1 MPIRVI
7 DEIPIENRRVF
18 LRVDLNV
25 PLKGNEVEDTE
36 RIKAVLPTI
45 NYALDKKAKLLIA
58 SHLGRP
64 KGKVIP
70 ELSLKPVAKV
80 LEGLIGKKVLMAPD
94 CVGPQVEEMAESLK
108 EGEVLLLENLRFHP
122 EEEKNDKDFAKA
134 LAKLAEVY
142 INDAFAAS
150 HRAHAS
156 VVAITEFFTEKGCG
170 FLMKKELEALGKIL
184 SNPERPFVLILGGA
198 KVSDKIGIIK
208 GLLEKVDSILLG
220 GAMAYTF
227 LKALGYEVGKSP
239 LEMEKT
245 EEAKAIL
252 NEASKRGVR
261 VILPSDHK
269 VVRNMDE
276 KEPLLI
282 VDNEHFLPEMIGVDI
297 GPSTTEAFVKEL
309 TKANTILWNGPL
321 GIFEYEAFS
330 EGTRRIAEAVASSKA
345 FTVVGG
351 GDTVSAVN
359 KFGLAPKIGHL
370 STGGGATLEFLEGK
384 ILPGIKALES

>member
-1 MPIRVI
+1 
-7 DEIPIENRRVF
+7 
-18 LRVDLNV
+18 
-25 PLKGNEVEDTE
+25 
-36 RIKAVLPTI
+36 
-45 NYALDKKAKLLIA
+45 
-58 SHLGRP
+58 
-64 KGKVIP
+64 
-70 ELSLKPVAKV
+70 
-80 LEGLIGKKVLMAPD
+80 
-94 CVGPQVEEMAESLK
+94 
-108 EGEVLLLENLRFHP
+108 
-122 EEEKNDKDFAKA
+122 
-134 LAKLAEVY
+134 
-142 INDAFAAS
+142 
-150 HRAHAS
+150 
-156 VVAITEFFTEKGCG
+156 
-170 FLMKKELEALGKIL
+170 
-184 SNPERPFVLILGGA
+184 
-198 KVSDKIGIIK
+198 
-208 GLLEKVDSILLG
+208 
-220 GAMAYTF
+220 
-227 LKALGYEVGKSP
+227 VGKSP

-282 VDNEHFLPEMIGVDI
+282 VDNEHFPPEMIGVDI
-297 GPSTTEAFVKEL
+297 GPSTMEVFVKEL

>member
-1 MPIRVI
+1 MFIRAI
-7 DEIPIENRRVF
+7 DEISIERKRVF
-18 LRVDLNV
+18 LRVDFNV
-25 PLKGNEVEDTE
+25 PLKGSEVKDAEKI
-36 RIKAVLPTI
+36 RAVLPTI
-45 NYALDKKAKLLIA
+45 NYALNKKAKLIIA

-80 LEGLIGKKVLMAPD
+80 LEDLIGKKVFMAPN
-94 CVGPQVEEMAESLK
+94 CVGPEVEEMARGLK
-108 EGEVLLLENLRFHP
+108 EGEMLLLENLRFHT
-122 EEEKNDKDFAKA
+122 EEEKNDRDFARA

-156 VVAITEFFTEKGCG
+156 VAAITEFFEEKGCG
-170 FLMKKELEALGKIL
+170 FLMKKELEALGKVL

-198 KVSDKIGIIK
+198 KVSDKIGVIK
-208 GLLEKVDSILLG
+208 GLLDKVDSILIG

-239 LEMEKT
+239 VEIDKI
-245 EEAKAIL
+245 EEAKFIL
-252 NEASKRGVR
+252 NEASKRGVK
-261 VILPSDHK
+261 VIFPSDHK
-269 VVRNMDE
+269 VIKNLDE
-276 KEPLLI
+276 KESISI
-282 VDNEHFLPEMIGVDI
+282 VDNEHFPLEMIGVDI
-297 GPSTTEAFVKEL
+297 GPSTVEVFVKEL

-321 GIFEYEAFS
+321 GIFEYEVFS
-330 EGTRRIAEAVASSKA
+330 EGTKRIAEVVASSKG

-359 KFGLAPKIGHL
+359 KFGLAQGIGHL
-370 STGGGATLEFLEGK
+370 STGGGATLEFLEGRV
-384 ILPGIKALES
+384 LPGIKALER

>member
-1 MPIRVI
+1 MPIRGI
-7 DEIPIENRRVF
+7 DEIPIESKRVF

-25 PLKGNEVEDTE
+25 PLKGSEVEDVE
-36 RIKAVLPTI
+36 KIKAVLPTI
-45 NYALDKKAKLLIA
+45 NYALDKKAKVIIA

-80 LEGLIGKKVLMAPD
+80 LENLIGKKVLMAPN
-94 CVGPQVEEMAESLK
+94 CVGPQVEEMARGLK
-108 EGEVLLLENLRFHP
+108 KSEVLLLENLRFHP
-122 EEEKNDKDFAKA
+122 EEEKNDRDFARA

-156 VVAITEFFTEKGCG
+156 VVAITEFFDEKGCG
-170 FLMKKELEALGKIL
+170 FLIKKELEVLGKVL

-198 KVSDKIGIIK
+198 KVSDKIGFIK
-208 GLLEKVDSILLG
+208 GLLDKVDSILIG

-239 LEMEKT
+239 IEMDKI
-245 EEAKAIL
+245 EEAKFIL
-252 NEASKRGVR
+252 NEASKQGVK

-269 VVRNMDE
+269 VVKNMDE
-276 KEPLLI
+276 KESFSI
-282 VDNEHFLPEMIGVDI
+282 VDNEHFSSEMIGVDI
-297 GPSTTEAFVKEL
+297 GPSTVEVFVKEL

-321 GIFEYEAFS
+321 GVFEYEAFS
-330 EGTRRIAEAVASSKA
+330 EGTKRIAETVAFSKG
-345 FTVVGG
+345 FTIVGG

-359 KFGLAPKIGHL
+359 KFGLAQKIGHL

-384 ILPGIKALES
+384 VLPGIKALER

>member
-1 MPIRVI
+1 MLIRGI
-7 DEIPIENRRVF
+7 DEIPIESKRIF

-25 PLKGNEVEDTE
+25 PLKGSEVEDTE
-36 RIKAVLPTI
+36 KIKAVLPTI
-45 NYALDKKAKLLIA
+45 NYALNKKAKVIIA

-80 LEGLIGKKVLMAPD
+80 LENLVGKKVLMAPN
-94 CVGPQVEEMAESLK
+94 CVGPEVEEMARGLK
-108 EGEVLLLENLRFHP
+108 ESEVLVLENLRFYP
-122 EEEKNDKDFAKA
+122 EEEKNDRDFAQA

-156 VVAITEFFTEKGCG
+156 VVAITEFFEEKGCG
-170 FLMKKELEALGKIL
+170 FLMKKELEALGKLL

-198 KVSDKIGIIK
+198 KVSDKIGVIK
-208 GLLEKVDSILLG
+208 GLLDKVDSILIG

-239 LEMEKT
+239 IEMDKI
-245 EEAKAIL
+245 EEAKFIL
-252 NEASKRGVR
+252 NEASKRGVK
-261 VILPSDHK
+261 VILPRDHK
-269 VVRNMDE
+269 VVKNIDE
-276 KEPLLI
+276 KESFSI
-282 VDNEHFLPEMIGVDI
+282 VDNEHFPSEMIGVDI
-297 GPSTTEAFVKEL
+297 GPSTVEVFVKEL

-321 GIFEYEAFS
+321 GVFEYEAFS
-330 EGTRRIAEAVASSKA
+330 EGTKRIAETVAFSKG

-359 KFGLAPKIGHL
+359 KFGLAQKIGHL

-384 ILPGIKALES
+384 VLPGIKALER